1 MNLNFILLNSV
12 GLNLISTISPVDPV
26 YPPLLTNLKSSSSS
40 VRDVYIS
47 TSLAKPLPLADDCLA
62 AYTIL
67 FKFVTSFNLN
77 ITSLVKSVLF
87 GFPVS
92 QWVLKSPSIA
102 LSIVELAYLPPLLV
116 IDIIFWLSIL
126 NTSL

>member
-12 GLNLISTISPVDPV
+12 GLNLISTISPVEPV
-26 YPPLLTNLKSSSSS
+26 YSPLLTNLKSSSSS

-67 FKFVTSFNLN
+67 FNFVTSFNLTT
-77 ITSLVKSVLF
+77 TSLTNSGLF

-92 QWVLKSPSIA
+92 QCVSKFPSIA
-102 LSIVELAYLPPLLV
+102 FSIGELV
-116 IDIIFWLSIL
+116 
-126 NTSL
+126 